1 MKKAPDTGWS
11 IQHFEEGEV
20 ASLRETGL
28 SRRPV
33 AGVAP
38 GYHVHRLG
46 PVRQDDGRRFRAES
60 LQDAAESGR
69 LTVRPGGYLNRD
81 RHRLVARLPQIDPV
95 TADRKRHAGSLEVFN
110 RPKIETIHINLCAA
124 RLDLE
129 LQGADRVQLTARQ
142 VVRFHGRGSVI

>member
-28 SRRPV
+28 PRRPV
-33 AGVAP
+33 AGVAT

-46 PVRQDDGRRFRAES
+46 PARHDNGRPVRTES
-60 LQDAAESGR
+60 GQGAAEPGR
-69 LTVRPGGYLNRD
+69 LTVCPGGYLNRD
-81 RHRLVARLPQIDPV
+81 RHRLVARRPQIDPV

-110 RPKIETIHINLCAA
+110 RPEIETIHINLGAA

-129 LQGADRVQLTARQ
+129 LQGADRVQLTARP
-142 VVRFHGRGSVI
+142 VVRFRGRGSVI